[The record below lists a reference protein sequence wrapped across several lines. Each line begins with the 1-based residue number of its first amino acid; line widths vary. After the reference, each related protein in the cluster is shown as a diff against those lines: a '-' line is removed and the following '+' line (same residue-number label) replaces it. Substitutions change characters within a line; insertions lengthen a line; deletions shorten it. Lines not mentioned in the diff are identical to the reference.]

1 MFDFIKGKIS
11 KKYIKLI
18 QKSFNKLPD
27 DKYLKFVNTN
37 FRKRK
42 FSKTI
47 FKKNKFYKIEKTNF
61 IQNRYQNKYLG
72 GVLRKYQP
80 IEGLTLSLMNQ
91 MVKDNFLSFFKNE
104 EIEFGYHQIRIT
116 CGKNYIGYPV
126 PEGWHRD
133 GFDFVALISFKS
145 ENIDGGVTRIRD
157 DINKNN
163 HDTYSCKLTDGEFI
177 LIDDKKFY
185 HFADPIVLQDGKKV
199 GFRDTLVITIK
210 ILD

>member
-11 KKYIKLI
+11 EKYLNLI
-18 QKSFNKLPD
+18 QKSFNNLPD

-47 FKKNKFYKIEKTNF
+47 FENNQFHIVKENNF
-61 IQNRYQNKYLG
+61 IQDKNHNKYLG
-72 GVLRKYQP
+72 GILRKYKP
-80 IEGLTLSLMNQ
+80 INNSILNNMN
-91 MVKDNFLSFFKNE
+91 KLFKNNFLNFLGHNKI
-104 EIEFGYHQIRIT
+104 EIGYHQIRIT

-126 PEGWHRD
+126 PEGWHKD
-133 GFDFVALISFKS
+133 GFDFVALINFNS

-157 DINKNN
+157 DINKND
-163 HDTYSCKLTDGEFI
+163 HDIYSCKLSNGEFI
-177 LIDDKKFY
+177 LINDKKFY
-185 HFADPIVLQDGKKV
+185 HFADPIVLKKGKKI

-210 ILD
+210 ILK